1 MKNLSLMV
9 SRGLIVERALIFIS
23 DQSEKKKKILLASTN
38 EITVIV
44 EMGYF

>member
-23 DQSEKKKKILLASTN
+23 DQSKKKKILLASTN